1 MSSFSRFSGL
11 LLAATLPLS
20 AYAELPAERIEPSIN
35 AELAAHTQVFA
46 QQIYRIA
53 DNVYSAVGWQL
64 GNVVMIEAPQGL
76 IIVDTGESVSESRKI
91 MAEFRKLT
99 DKPVKAVVYTH
110 FHPDHINGVQA
121 FVSRE
126 QVERGEVQIYAHETL
141 LQNVVAQGA
150 LVGPILGVRSAYS
163 FGSFLPASDQEGMNG
178 GIGPLVKPEPS
189 SLIAPM
195 LPFGH
200 RLDLNIA

>member
-1 MSSFSRFSGL
+1 MHWNYQAAFANLPAFQQQDSPIAMSSFSRFSGL

-46 QQIYRIA
+46 QQVYRIA

-150 LVGPILGVRSAYS
+150 WSGRFSACARRTASVRSCRA
-163 FGSFLPASDQEGMNG
+163 ATRR
-178 GIGPLVKPEPS
+178 
-189 SLIAPM
+189 A
-195 LPFGH
+195 
-200 RLDLNIA
+200 

>member
-1 MSSFSRFSGL
+1 MSTFSRFSGL
-11 LLAATLPLS
+11 LLAATLPLN
-20 AYAELPAERIEPSIN
+20 AYAELPAERIEPAIN
-35 AELAAHTQVFA
+35 AELAAHTRVFA
-46 QQIYRIA
+46 QQVYRIA

-126 QVERGEVQIYAHETL
+126 QVERGEVQIYAHDSL
-141 LQNVVAQGA
+141 LENVVAQGRWSGRSSA
-150 LVGPILGVRSAYS
+150 CVRRTASARS
-163 FGSFLPASDQEGMNG
+163 CRPATRR
-178 GIGPLVKPEPS
+178 
-189 SLIAPM
+189 A
-195 LPFGH
+195 
-200 RLDLNIA
+200 